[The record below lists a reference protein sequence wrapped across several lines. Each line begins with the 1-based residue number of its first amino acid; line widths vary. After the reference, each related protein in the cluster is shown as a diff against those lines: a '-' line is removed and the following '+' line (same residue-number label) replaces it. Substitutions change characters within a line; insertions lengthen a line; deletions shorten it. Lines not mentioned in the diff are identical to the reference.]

1 MNRQQR
7 RALQRQA
14 ATAGSTPAPSA
25 EHLLDEGV
33 ALQRQG
39 RLEEAIRVYKRLL
52 ELRPGHADACNN
64 IGLIYV
70 AQGKLKEARPWFV
83 QVLERRPQLLW
94 DFASVGALIELVN
107 PTLAQG
113 MQRAAQAWPQRLRA
127 AELLAPEGIAAAAS
141 DPVLIHVL
149 TSTTVRRIDLE
160 RLLTSLRLELLAA
173 ALAAKENDRPDDA
186 ALAFHCALARQC
198 FLNEYIFALPTEEEQ
213 QVEQL
218 RAKLIEALGEG
229 APIPPLWIAAAG
241 AYFPLHAL
249 PHAQALLDRP
259 SPAPVT
265 ELLTQQ
271 VREPWAELQLRAS
284 IPRLTPIENATSL
297 LVRQQYE
304 EHPYPRWVHAA
315 AVLGPITLDEHL
327 REQFPAAAFTPL
339 GKTDGIDILVAGCG
353 TGRHPIELAQKY
365 RNARVLAVDLS
376 LASLGYAK
384 RKTPPA
390 LAGQIEY
397 AQADILELGSLG
409 RSFDLVDASGVL
421 HHLAEPLAG
430 WRALLGLLRPGGF
443 MRLGLYSELARR
455 AIVAAR
461 AFIAE
466 QGYEPTVEDI
476 RRCRQELLVGSR
488 FAAVAKAGDF
498 FSTSECRDLLF
509 HVQES
514 RMTIAQLKSFI
525 DENGLRFL
533 GFEFPPQALA
543 HYRKLF
549 GSEAALRDLDR
560 WHAFETGNPETFS
573 GMYQF
578 VVQKP

>member
-1 MNRQQR
+1 MMNRPER
-7 RALQRQA
+7 RAPA
-14 ATAGSTPAPSA
+14 APSA
-25 EHLLDEGV
+25 GQLLDEGV

-39 RLEEAIRVYKRLL
+39 RLDQAIRVYKQLL

-64 IGLIYV
+64 IGLIHV
-70 AQGKLKEARPWFV
+70 AQGKLNEARPWFV
-83 QVLERRPQLLW
+83 KVLVRRPQLLW
-94 DFASVGALIELVN
+94 DFASVAALLELVN
-107 PTLAQG
+107 PTLARG
-113 MQRAAQAWPQRLRA
+113 MARATQAWPQRLPA
-127 AELLAPEGIAAAAS
+127 KELLAPEGIAAIAT
-141 DPVLIHVL
+141 DPVAVHVL
-149 TSTTVRRIDLE
+149 ISTTVRRIDIE
-160 RLLTSLRLELLAA
+160 RLLTSLRLELLARAHA
-173 ALAAKENDRPDDA
+173 ANGNEQLDDA

-198 FLNEYIFALPTEEEQ
+198 FLNEYVFAVTPEEEQ

-218 RAKLIEALGEG
+218 RAKLVDALEQG
-229 APIPPLWIAAAG
+229 APIPPLWVAAAG

-271 VREPWAELQLRAS
+271 VREPWAESQLRAS
-284 IPRLTPIENATSL
+284 IPRLTPIKNATSL

-304 EHPYPRWVHAA
+304 EHPYPRWVHTA
-315 AVLGPITLDEHL
+315 AVFAPITLDEHL
-327 REQFPAAAFTPL
+327 REQFPASAFTPL
-339 GKTDGIDILVAGCG
+339 GRTDGIDILVAGCG

-365 RNARVLAVDLS
+365 RDARVLAVDLS
-376 LASLGYAK
+376 LASLAYAK

-409 RSFDLVDASGVL
+409 RSLDLIDASGVL
-421 HHLAEPLAG
+421 HHLAEPLAS

-455 AIVAAR
+455 DIVAAR

-466 QGYEPTVEDI
+466 RGYQPTVEDI
-476 RRCRQELLVGSR
+476 RRCRQELLLGSR
-488 FAAVAKAGDF
+488 FVAVAKAADF

-514 RMTIAQLKSFI
+514 RMTIPQIKSFI
-525 DENGLRFL
+525 AENGLQFL
-533 GFEFPPQALA
+533 GFELTPQALA
-543 HYRKLF
+543 HYRRLF

-560 WHAFETGNPETFS
+560 WHAFEREKPDTFS